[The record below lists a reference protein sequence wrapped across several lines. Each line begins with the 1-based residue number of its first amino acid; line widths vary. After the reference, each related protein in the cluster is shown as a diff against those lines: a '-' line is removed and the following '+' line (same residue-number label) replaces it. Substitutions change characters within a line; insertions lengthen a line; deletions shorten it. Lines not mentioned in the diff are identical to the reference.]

1 LLGHGPTYGLPLRR
15 LGRGPT
21 PPERRYYLF
30 GFWYERASV
39 NRESGLRPLLEDVEL
54 NVYKISAE
62 CQVASYGAFA
72 SRLIRMRLIA
82 M

>member
-1 LLGHGPTYGLPLRR
+1 M
-15 LGRGPT
+15 
-21 PPERRYYLF
+21 
-30 GFWYERASV
+30 
-39 NRESGLRPLLEDVEL
+39 LEDVEL

>member
-1 LLGHGPTYGLPLRR
+1 MGGVFSVRR
-15 LGRGPT
+15 EHAT
-21 PPERRYYLF
+21 
-30 GFWYERASV
+30 V
-39 NRESGLRPLLEDVEL
+39 MLEDVEL

>member
-1 LLGHGPTYGLPLRR
+1 LV
-15 LGRGPT
+15 
-21 PPERRYYLF
+21 
-30 GFWYERASV
+30 S
-39 NRESGLRPLLEDVEL
+39 EDVEL